1 MITDPVT
8 GKKVKFD
15 YKELY
20 YNDGASGKKTALYLK
35 LLKYRVP
42 NMNIV
47 GFFIAGDGRNGNISK
62 NTIIDKFGTGKYR
75 DPSNF
80 EIVKKVRKELKKN
93 NVAVCKSAGYDEY
106 YVLPSMDIE
115 LENKG
120 IQVEVGASKSAL
132 KSAFKK
138 NATSKTLNRPLLN
151 KFIGMVA

>member
-1 MITDPVT
+1 
-8 GKKVKFD
+8 
-15 YKELY
+15 
-20 YNDGASGKKTALYLK
+20 
-35 LLKYRVP
+35 
-42 NMNIV
+42 MNIV
-47 GFFIAGDGRNGNISK
+47 GFFIAGQGRNGNISK
-62 NTIIDKFGTGKYR
+62 NIIVDKFGTGDYR
-75 DPSNF
+75 DYRNNN

-106 YVLPSMDIE
+106 YVLPSMDID

-120 IQVEVGASKSAL
+120 IEVEVGASKSAL